1 MLQILQKQLD
11 ESTFCPLCQ
20 ASMYYVEAEEFEK
33 EVSFHQCSHC
43 NHQVFQNNQRNCHCE
58 TCQSKRR
65 KLIKETRLQETRKLK
80 KKDNFELGLDQLSFL
95 HKLFLLSILDNQV
108 HENTNHQEFIDWEV
122 IKYHP
127 ITPNYY
133 FQSQLLNQ
141 LIKDNVFVAKDF
153 SDDAH
158 QYYINVRL
166 DGYSEPSMFSIAT
179 QLRHWFYENLRQGIP
194 FKTSEEVKNALY
206 VVLYQEIV
214 QFTQHYC
221 RTWGIQISGNKNFQI
236 FCYHL
241 LDTLAVGQIFYLIQ
255 TALEYLYQK
264 KALQIRNENFIN
276 TNILKKTVQQYRERA
291 IAEKWETSTLP
302 RPPNIPLSRM
312 SEILFYRFL
321 GYDEGIFFQPVWK
334 SWKKI
339 EPRLNFYSQ
348 KRCMYCGSNELTVE
362 YDAQNYVTLFC
373 RSCKHQDH
381 YFTQ

>member
-1 MLQILQKQLD
+1 
-11 ESTFCPLCQ
+11 
-20 ASMYYVEAEEFEK
+20 MYYVEAEEFEK

-179 QLRHWFYENLRQGIP
+179 QLRHWFYENLSQGIP

-264 KALQIRNENFIN
+264 KALQVRNENFIN